1 MNLNSDQIKEIL
13 PHRWPFLMVD
23 RIVDCEPGKYADGR
37 KCISANELQF
47 CGHFPQHAVMPGVL
61 LLEALAQTGAV
72 ALLMEE
78 ENRGKLILFGGVK
91 NARFRRQV
99 VPGDVVDLHC
109 EIISRKGPVGFGKA
123 VASVDGER
131 AVTAEISFAITDSE
145 NQ

>member
-1 MNLNSDQIKEIL
+1 
-13 PHRWPFLMVD
+13 
-23 RIVDCEPGKYADGR
+23 
-37 KCISANELQF
+37 
-47 CGHFPQHAVMPGVL
+47 MPGVL